1 MNQSEESEQPLKDIQ
16 REGSSALT
24 TLDEEE
30 DRERARQA
38 TVGVGGRSLLLLS
51 GCWGLLL
58 WPPLPGEARRSRG
71 FRMTAAGGAQARPWL
86 ETAAPAPPMLASSSR
101 CKTFRGRWT
110 RSSAENGSSERQN
123 EISKQHTG

>member
-38 TVGVGGRSLLLLS
+38 TVGGGSRSLLS

-58 WPPLPGEARRSRG
+58 WPPLPGEARRARG
-71 FRMTAAGGAQARPWL
+71 FRVTAAGGAQARPWL
-86 ETAAPAPPMLASSSR
+86 GTAAPAPPMLASSSR
-101 CKTFRGRWT
+101 
-110 RSSAENGSSERQN
+110 
-123 EISKQHTG
+123 